1 MSFFRPNPHGQNLY
15 VIPDVHGCSGQLLNI
30 LKRIT
35 PLKKNDLIFFLG
47 DFCDRGN
54 DSPGVLDIC
63 IKLHKKYNNKADKQ
77 IYFIRG
83 NHDQLL
89 LSICGRDYI
98 GFDPNLPSA
107 YSIFINNG
115 GDLTIQQYFARKGVE
130 IKKPKELTIDR
141 AISCIETAH
150 LDFLQKE
157 TQTVAQIDKYIFC
170 HAGYE
175 VDKLIDEQD
184 NNILMWDRS
193 LYQTV
198 KSIAAQGKSLHWAD
212 KMTIV
217 TGHNYDGVFFTPG
230 YIMCD
235 ASMYNKLIVIE
246 LNSMTAFSSSPGHD
260 RLVKYHLKES

>member
-1 MSFFRPNPHGQNLY
+1 MNENGHIFNIDNVSPLVCNKCKLEFEWYSIYFRKKYNRMSFFRPNPHGQNLY

-115 GDLTIQQYFARKGVE
+115 GDLTIQQYFAR
-130 IKKPKELTIDR
+130 
-141 AISCIETAH
+141 
-150 LDFLQKE
+150 
-157 TQTVAQIDKYIFC
+157 
-170 HAGYE
+170 
-175 VDKLIDEQD
+175 
-184 NNILMWDRS
+184 S